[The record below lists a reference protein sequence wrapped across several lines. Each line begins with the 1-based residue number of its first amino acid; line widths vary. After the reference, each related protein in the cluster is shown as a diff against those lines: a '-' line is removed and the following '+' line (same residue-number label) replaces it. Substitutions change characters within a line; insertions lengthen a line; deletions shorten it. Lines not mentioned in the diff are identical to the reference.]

1 MAMLYWNVF
10 NQGQMDNH
18 IDLAF
23 YILQRRTWHKHH
35 KTSQYIYCYAK
46 LVIEPFKKKS
56 FDKAFVLLTT
66 VLFIIPYM
74 AVPVKE

>member
-1 MAMLYWNVF
+1 MAMLYWDVF

-46 LVIEPFKKKS
+46 LVIEHFFKKS
-56 FDKAFVLLTT
+56 CDKAFVLLTT
-66 VLFIIPYM
+66 ALFIIPHM
-74 AVPVKE
+74 AFPAEE